1 MFFSKFF
8 IIYGNSDSAPFK
20 ENDDSNSP
28 ASIYGV
34 TKKTNEITAFSFSNI
49 YTVPTTGLRFF
60 TVYGPFGRPDM
71 AYYKFTKSILSS
83 KAIEVY
89 DRKKMV
95 RDFIYID
102 DVTDAITKLIKKPPK
117 KEEGYSRILNLG
129 NNKTI
134 ILNNFVKIIENIC
147 QKKSIIIDKKMPIGD
162 VTMTHANISRI
173 SKLIKFKPKTT
184 IENGLK
190 NFVRWYQ
197 DYEGKN

>member
-1 MFFSKFF
+1 
-8 IIYGNSDSAPFK
+8 
-20 ENDDSNSP
+20 
-28 ASIYGV
+28 
-34 TKKTNEITAFSFSNI
+34 
-49 YTVPTTGLRFF
+49 
-60 TVYGPFGRPDM
+60 
-71 AYYKFTKSILSS
+71 
-83 KAIEVY
+83 IEVY